1 MVNTI
6 ITRRKS
12 TVLKKSVILHRQI
25 AEEMKY
31 RTVFLLVALAVS
43 VMTVACYKS
52 KSCNKVLR
60 FVLSILA
67 TPLVTVA

>member
-12 TVLKKSVILHRQI
+12 TVLKKSVILHCQI

-31 RTVFLLVALAVS
+31 RTFVFMMVLAAS
-43 VMTVACYKS
+43 VMSVACD
-52 KSCNKVLR
+52 
-60 FVLSILA
+60 
-67 TPLVTVA
+67 TPESFNRVKDLF